1 MGSSSG
7 AEACSGK
14 AVTEPW
20 CREHKTLGSRFLQ
33 SERVGKIPLSGRA
46 GCHLAVLSTATAQL
60 AAWQRS
66 RLTLRGPRA
75 SWPGTGSC
83 LYLNSCSP
91 TGDLTAPIW
100 KQTESREG
108 NKEKQDAAPEFHTP
122 CFAHHWMIQRLLT
135 RNHKKWATF
144 VQESDRHDSL
154 FS

>member
-66 RLTLRGPRA
+66 RRYA
-75 SWPGTGSC
+75 SG
-83 LYLNSCSP
+83 
-91 TGDLTAPIW
+91 A
-100 KQTESREG
+100 
-108 NKEKQDAAPEFHTP
+108 
-122 CFAHHWMIQRLLT
+122 T
-135 RNHKKWATF
+135 RFLAWDWELPVF
-144 VQESDRHDSL
+144 E
-154 FS
+154 